1 MLSPKMSEDERLAQ
15 YRARLIS
22 LRSQRSRMAHRA
34 SDLARR
40 AEAEVRERRRDLEQ
54 ARAELAQAQA
64 SAAGLSA
71 ELDAFERD
79 LAGRRLVADGQG
91 PEWQSAWEQAHAR
104 LRQAQD
110 LRGELEARAAS
121 LEDRLQQALH
131 DQEKAAAEQSRAV
144 AEIDHE
150 IDQLMRDIS
159 RLQAE
164 RPLPEAPDPQF
175 RERLLDRLQHLE
187 AERAW
192 VSEEISV
199 REERLRRITTEAG
212 HIRSLLE
219 IHTPD
224 WGREALA
231 SIAAEPEAE
240 RSGPPWRQAVVEIL
254 ERASEPMRYRDI
266 AEQLSTVGKGLG
278 GQDPAETLLAALT
291 RDPGFERVGR
301 GTYWLAG
308 RPLPAGWRANGSRG
322 G

>member
-1 MLSPKMSEDERLAQ
+1 M
-15 YRARLIS
+15 S
-22 LRSQRSRMAHRA
+22 LRNQRTRMAHRA
-34 SDLARR
+34 SELERR
-40 AEAEVRERRRDLEQ
+40 AEADVQERRRELEQ
-54 ARAELAQAQA
+54 ARAELAHARA
-64 SAAGLSA
+64 STASLGA

-79 LAGRRLVADGQG
+79 LAGRRLVADGQV
-91 PEWQSAWEQAHAR
+91 PEWQSAWERTDAR
-104 LRQAQD
+104 LRAAQD
-110 LRGELEARAAS
+110 RRGELEARAAA
-121 LEDRLQQALH
+121 LEDRLRQALR
-131 DQEKAAAEQSRAV
+131 DQEAAAAEQSRAV

-150 IDQLMRDIS
+150 IDHLMREIG

-175 RERLLDRLQHLE
+175 RDRLLDRLQHLE

-192 VSEEISV
+192 VGEEIAV

-219 IHTPD
+219 LHTPD
-224 WGREALA
+224 WGRDALA
-231 SIAAEPEAE
+231 SIAAEPESE

-254 ERASEPMRYRDI
+254 ERASEPLRYRDI
-266 AEQLSTVGKGLG
+266 ADQLNSVGKALG

-308 RPLPAGWRANGSRG
+308 RPLPPGWPASGRRG